1 MNILITGATSGLGRT
16 AVDMAL
22 EQGHQVIAVGRN
34 QAVLDELVQLGCQTY
49 AYDLAVEQLPNH
61 IFDTLDAVW
70 HCAGLSSP
78 WGAYQDF
85 YAINV
90 GATKQLAEQAGR
102 AGVPYFVHISTP
114 SLYFDY
120 RHHIDIKENYQPSR
134 YVNHYAHTKAL
145 AETVILEM
153 VQTFPQTRYVML
165 RPRAIFGKYD
175 QVLIPRLL
183 KVIEQKGFL
192 PLPNGG
198 RAMMDLTFADNVVE
212 AMLCAV
218 RADLPSTISGQA
230 FNITNGEPMAL
241 RAMLDNLFVDEL
253 KMEFKIKAVPY
264 PILHSVAVGLEHI
277 AKFTKKEPILTAYSV
292 GALNFDM
299 ALNIDKAKEILG
311 YVPKVSMAE
320 AIGRTAVGLR
330 GGRSGFQAG

>member
-1 MNILITGATSGLGRT
+1 MALGR
-16 AVDMAL
+16 
-22 EQGHQVIAVGRN
+22 GHQVIAVGRN
-34 QAVLDELVQLGCQTY
+34 KEVLNELATLGGQTY
-49 AYDLAVEQLPNH
+49 ACDLAVEWLPNH
-61 IFDTLDAVW
+61 IFETVDAVW

-85 YAINV
+85 YAVNV
-90 GATKQLAEQAGR
+90 GATKQLAEQAGQ

-120 RHHIDIKENYQPSR
+120 QNHLDIKEDYQPSS

-145 AETVILEM
+145 AETVILKM
-153 VQTFPQTRYVML
+153 VQQFPQTRYIML

-198 RAMMDLTFADNVVE
+198 RAMMDFTFADNVVE

-218 RADLPSTISGQA
+218 RTDLPSGISGQA
-230 FNITNGEPMAL
+230 FNITGGEPMAL
-241 RAMLDNLFVDEL
+241 RAVLDNLFVDEL
-253 KMEFKIKAVPY
+253 KMDFKVKAVPY
-264 PILHSVAVGLEHI
+264 PILRTLALGLETI
-277 AKFTKKEPILTAYSV
+277 AKLTQKEPILTAYSV

-299 ALNIDKAKEILG
+299 VLNIDKARQILG

-320 AIGRTAVGLR
+320 AIGRTAVELR
-330 GGRSGFQAG
+330 VKE